1 MGDKIMKKDD
11 RVGFKYKLNP
21 LCNSLFCTFI
31 YLAFSVPTFFN
42 NLIIPIISA
51 FCIGFTLFVATKR
64 YNKYL
69 SKRYRYKIGIIDTE
83 YRCKITYIY
92 TNMFSISDDGT
103 VFIPPRKRDK
113 RIPITTVYRKDD
125 NESNLFSWLPEDYV
139 FRFEYNSISD
149 NFENHIFSAK
159 ELKEMIFKII
169 ENTEQI
175 NKK

>member
-1 MGDKIMKKDD
+1 
-11 RVGFKYKLNP
+11 
-21 LCNSLFCTFI
+21 
-31 YLAFSVPTFFN
+31 
-42 NLIIPIISA
+42 
-51 FCIGFTLFVATKR
+51 
-64 YNKYL
+64 
-69 SKRYRYKIGIIDTE
+69 
-83 YRCKITYIY
+83 
-92 TNMFSISDDGT
+92 MFSISDDGT

-149 NFENHIFSAK
+149 NFKNHIFSAK